1 MKKDLL
7 IEPNGSKACKTDFI
21 KGQKAQKQ
29 NKLFIKTKD
38 DTFNLATD
46 RLVNK

>member
-7 IEPNGSKACKTDFI
+7 IEPSGSKACKTVI